1 MPAEAILAPGW
12 TDRAS
17 LYFDLTEK
25 AVGGLV
31 RRSKDLWRQDPLN
44 AQDNHGQGVSE
55 VRTESNDQIGNILI
69 YWMPPESRWSDC
81 DGWLDKQSHLI

>member
-25 AVGGLV
+25 ALGL
-31 RRSKDLWRQDPLN
+31 S
-44 AQDNHGQGVSE
+44 
-55 VRTESNDQIGNILI
+55 
-69 YWMPPESRWSDC
+69 
-81 DGWLDKQSHLI
+81 

>member
-31 RRSKDLWRQDPLN
+31 RRSKIYGVKTLCPLK
-44 AQDNHGQGVSE
+44 AIM
-55 VRTESNDQIGNILI
+55 VREFQRFGLNPMIRLET
-69 YWMPPESRWSDC
+69 Y
-81 DGWLDKQSHLI
+81 